1 MAQVYGAGGKTLPK
15 RGRLGTGS
23 YWPSGTPLAV
33 RPGNAFGVLDGQ
45 ANQYSQLTFGER
57 SRAGIATDAQNRVQ
71 SQSLHPNKATYNL
84 STQPQMEAMVQ
95 SSIIDNNNLGPI
107 PQIRAK
113 LVMPHERNTNSA
125 QVTHKK
131 PLTYR
136 TVFGASSSM
145 AVDTAFDRDPEAQ
158 YKRQA
163 RTKPKPATDGVFN
176 NVAVRTFARQVKPI
190 PVAGGLDKSANPR
203 TPPPSFFSH
212 GQQWYDPHNSFIKGA
227 TTASAGHGTGRWN
240 IVKKGV
246 V

>member
-23 YWPSGTPLAV
+23 YWPQGTPLAIKK
-33 RPGNAFGVLDGQ
+33 GNAFGVLDGDAHQ
-45 ANQYSQLTFGER
+45 FPEIPFGQQ
-57 SRAGIATDAQNRVQ
+57 SRAGIATSTSNRVQ
-71 SQSLHPNKATYNL
+71 TQALHPNKATYNL
-84 STQPQMEAMVQ
+84 STQPLMAALVQ
-95 SSIIDNNNLGPI
+95 SSVIDNANLTPI
-107 PQIRAK
+107 PQQDAK
-113 LVMPHERNTNSA
+113 LVMPHERNANSA

-136 TVFGASSSM
+136 TVFGASKTM

-158 YKRQA
+158 YRRQA
-163 RTKPKPATDGVFN
+163 RPDPKPATDGVFH
-176 NVAVRTFARQVKPI
+176 NVAERSFARVTKPL
-190 PVAGGLDKSANPR
+190 PVAGGLAKSANPR
-203 TPPPSFFSH
+203 TPPPSFYSH

-240 IVKKGV
+240 VVKKGV